1 VKVSNIYKQTKNL
14 HDSKTMNPP
23 VNKTLEYSLELTIA
37 LSATLL
43 QIQFQQFN
51 LDALYLK
58 LAILSGSCT
67 YVFRALKDDNLSN
80 KDAFFTALIGYTFG
94 LYIAPAI
101 DTYYNLKL
109 PAIIGAVH
117 YISGVMGMWVL
128 NVGWSVMKGASKDG
142 WTIIKGFFSKWT
154 NKNGSDQP

>member
-1 VKVSNIYKQTKNL
+1 
-14 HDSKTMNPP
+14 MNPP

-43 QIQFQQFN
+43 QIQFQQLN
-51 LDALYLK
+51 LDELYLK

-101 DTYYNLKL
+101 DAYYNLKL

-117 YISGVMGMWVL
+117 YISGAIGMWVL
-128 NVGWSVMKGASKDG
+128 NVGWSVMKGASRDG
-142 WTIIKGFFSKWT
+142 WGMVKGFFSKWT
-154 NKNGSDQP
+154 NKDNSSNP